1 LKNIILLTC
10 SIIIV
15 GCSTSKSWQ
24 TASRE
29 SVGIAPKPEDHPE
42 AIYQIY
48 TARAF
53 AWRSFF
59 GVHPWISWKEPSAA
73 SYTVAQVTSWGLRR
87 NGSTVSVMQDLPDR
101 KWYDHEPTIIFEA
114 RGEKAEILI
123 QSTKK
128 LIETYPYKDRYSVW
142 PGPNSNT
149 FVDYIIRNVPEL
161 TVELPPEAIGKDYLV
176 DNDFFSKSP
185 GGYGYQF
192 SAYGLLGLTLGLTE
206 GVEVNLLGMTFGIDF
221 YSPALKIPF
230 WGRLGFKDQPWSS
243 F

>member
-1 LKNIILLTC
+1 MKQWISTLCLLILT
-10 SIIIV
+10 
-15 GCSTSKSWQ
+15 GCSTSKNWQ

-29 SVGIAPKPEDHPE
+29 SVGIAPKAEDVQE

-53 AWRSFF
+53 AWRSYFA
-59 GVHPWISWKEPSAA
+59 VHPWISWKEPSAS

-87 NGSTVSVMQDLPDR
+87 EGSSVSVIQDLPDR
-101 KWYDHEPTIIFEA
+101 KWYDHTPYIIYEA
-114 RGEKAEILI
+114 RGKKAEILI
-123 QSTKK
+123 EKTKK
-128 LIETYPYKDRYSVW
+128 LIENYPYKDRHTVW

-149 FVDYIIRNVPEL
+149 FVDYMIRNIPEL

-176 DNDFFSKSP
+176 NNQFFSKSP

-192 SAYGLLGLTLGLTE
+192 SAYGLLGITVGVTE
-206 GVEVNLLGMTFGIDF
+206 GFELNLLGMTFGIDL

-230 WGRLGFKDQPWSS
+230 WGRIGFKDQPWE
-243 F
+243 